1 MCIFSAFWT
10 IILILTLTIGEKMK
24 KILSIILLTAFSL
37 TSYAGGHSMSND
49 GHNSM
54 SSAKS
59 SSGVHFYGRLYVG
72 YDDRS
77 VDQVADDE
85 SLEDGGN
92 MSRLGL
98 KFKENLGGGL
108 QLIGQLEYKFDGID
122 GTSEDNTTNC
132 ANANDCR
139 TFNLHIGN
147 LGFKTAYG
155 YFGAGTYES
164 PYKTMGQFDHNIDT
178 AWALNQHGATSI
190 SAAGIDGNVEGMLAY
205 HNNIGPIEV
214 GYMYAVNDSQPSAD
228 VTNNANTTQGDY
240 VMGLQAKDMF
250 VSGLVLG
257 YSKAHDHEGGTSNTR
272 LYASMKVMPNAGVF
286 VSLEDLE
293 VDGSFN
299 AANTDGEITTLGTHY
314 SLGSTDLQAVYA
326 KGDADGVT
334 GDYKTLALS
343 AKMKLSKVSDIT
355 FGYAK
360 QDFDL
365 TGSDITTRGIGLS
378 HRF

>member
-1 MCIFSAFWT
+1 
-10 IILILTLTIGEKMK
+10 MK
-24 KILSIILLTAFSL
+24 KLLSILLLTTFSL
-37 TSYAGGHSMSND
+37 ASYAGGHAMSGN
-49 GHNSM
+49 GHNAM

-59 SSGVHFYGRLYVG
+59 SSGVHFYGRMYVG

-77 VDQVADDE
+77 VDQAADDE

-132 ANANDCR
+132 ASTNDCR
-139 TFNLHIGN
+139 TFNLHVGN

-155 YFGAGTYES
+155 YIGAGTYES

-178 AWALNQHGATSI
+178 AWALNQHGGTSM
-190 SAAGIDGNVEGMLAY
+190 SAAGIDGNFEGALSY
-205 HNNIGPIEV
+205 HNKIGPIEV
-214 GYMYAVNDSQPSAD
+214 AYMYAVNDSAPVAD
-228 VTNNANTTQGDY
+228 VTSNTNTNQGDY
-240 VMGLQAKDMF
+240 SMGIQLKDMF
-250 VSGLVLG
+250 ISGLVLG
-257 YSKAHDHEGGTSNTR
+257 YSKNHSHDDGTSNTR
-272 LYASMKVMPNAGVF
+272 FYGSMKVMPNAGVF

-299 AANTDGEITTLGTHY
+299 NTTADGEITTIGTHY
-314 SLGSTDLQAVYA
+314 SLGSTDLQAAYA

-343 AKMKLSKVSDIT
+343 AKMKLSKTSDIT
-355 FGYAK
+355 FGFAK
-360 QDFDL
+360 QDFDS
-365 TGSDITTRGIGLS
+365 TGLDVTTRGVGIS
-378 HRF
+378 HKF

>member
-1 MCIFSAFWT
+1 
-10 IILILTLTIGEKMK
+10 MK
-24 KILSIILLTAFSL
+24 KILSIILLTTFSL

-77 VDQVADDE
+77 VDQAADDE

-122 GTSEDNTTNC
+122 GTSEDNTTGC
-132 ANANDCR
+132 AAVDDCR

-178 AWALNQHGATSI
+178 AWALNQHGGTSTG
-190 SAAGIDGNVEGMLAY
+190 AGGIDGNVEGMLAY
-205 HNNIGPIEV
+205 HNQIGPIEV
-214 GYMYAVNDSQPSAD
+214 GYMYAVNDSRPVGD
-228 VTNNANTTQGDY
+228 VTNNANTNQGDY
-240 VMGLQAKDMF
+240 VMGLQVKDMF

-257 YSKAHDHEGGTSNTR
+257 YSKSHDHISGTANTR
-272 LYASMKVMPNAGVF
+272 LYGSMKVMPNAGVF

-293 VDGSFN
+293 VDNTFN
-299 AANTDGEITTLGTHY
+299 SDTAADGEITTIGTHY

-365 TGSDITTRGIGLS
+365 TGSDITTRGIGLL

>member
-1 MCIFSAFWT
+1 
-10 IILILTLTIGEKMK
+10 MK
-24 KILSIILLTAFSL
+24 KILSIFLLTTFSL

-49 GHNSM
+49 GQNSM

-59 SSGVHFYGRLYVG
+59 SSGVHFYGRMYVG

-77 VDQVADDE
+77 VDQAADDE

-108 QLIGQLEYKFDGID
+108 QLIGHLEYKFDGID
-122 GTSEDNTTNC
+122 GTSEDNTANC
-132 ANANDCR
+132 NTTDCR

-155 YFGAGTYES
+155 YIGAGTYES

-178 AWALNQHGATSI
+178 AWALNQHGATSMGPG
-190 SAAGIDGNVEGMLAY
+190 GIDGNLEGMLSY
-205 HNNIGPIEV
+205 HNKIGPIEV
-214 GYMYAVNDSQPSAD
+214 AYMYAVNDA
-228 VTNNANTTQGDY
+228 TTGANNANTAQGDY
-240 VMGLQAKDMF
+240 SMGLQLKDMF
-250 VSGLVLG
+250 ISGLVLG
-257 YSKAHDHEGGTSNTR
+257 YSKGHAHDDGQSNTR
-272 LYASMKVMPNAGVF
+272 VYASMKVMPNAGVF

-293 VDGSFN
+293 IDGSFAN
-299 AANTDGEITTLGTHY
+299 AVTDGEITTLGTHY

-343 AKMKLSKVSDIT
+343 AKMKLSKASDIT

-365 TGSDITTRGIGLS
+365 TGSDITTRGIGLL

>member
-1 MCIFSAFWT
+1 MR
-10 IILILTLTIGEKMK
+10 
-24 KILSIILLTAFSL
+24 KILSMILLATFSL

-49 GHNSM
+49 GQNSM

-59 SSGVHFYGRLYVG
+59 SSGVHFYGRMYVG

-77 VDQVADDE
+77 VDQAADDE
-85 SLEDGGN
+85 SLEDSGN

-132 ANANDCR
+132 ANVNDCR

-178 AWALNQHGATSI
+178 AWALNQHGGTSNG
-190 SAAGIDGNVEGMLAY
+190 SGGIDSNVEGMLAY
-205 HNNIGPIEV
+205 HNQIGPLEV
-214 GYMYAVNDSQPSAD
+214 GYMYAVNDNRPAN
-228 VTNNANTTQGDY
+228 VINNSNTSQGDY
-240 VMGLQAKDMF
+240 IMGLQVKDMF
-250 VSGLVLG
+250 ISGLVLG
-257 YSKAHDHEGGTSNTR
+257 YSKGHAHDDGQSNTR
-272 LYASMKVMPNAGVF
+272 VYASMKVMPNAGVF

-293 VDGSFN
+293 IDGSFAN
-299 AANTDGEITTLGTHY
+299 AVTDGEITTLGTHY

-343 AKMKLSKVSDIT
+343 AKMKLSKASDIT

-365 TGSDITTRGIGLS
+365 TGSDITTRGIGLL

>member
-1 MCIFSAFWT
+1 
-10 IILILTLTIGEKMK
+10 MK
-24 KILSIILLTAFSL
+24 KLLSILLLTTFSL
-37 TSYAGGHSMSND
+37 ASYAGGHAMSDN
-49 GHNSM
+49 GHNAM

-59 SSGVHFYGRLYVG
+59 SSGVHFYGRMYVG

-77 VDQVADDE
+77 VDQAADDE

-132 ANANDCR
+132 ANTNDCR
-139 TFNLHIGN
+139 TFNLHVGN

-155 YFGAGTYES
+155 YIGAGTYES

-178 AWALNQHGATSI
+178 AWALNQHGGTSM
-190 SAAGIDGNVEGMLAY
+190 SAAGIDGNLEGMLSY
-205 HNNIGPIEV
+205 HNKIGPIEV
-214 GYMYAVNDSQPSAD
+214 AYMYAVNDSSPVANVS
-228 VTNNANTTQGDY
+228 NNSNTSQGDY
-240 VMGLQAKDMF
+240 SMGIQLKDMF
-250 VSGLVLG
+250 ISGLVLG
-257 YSKAHDHEGGTSNTR
+257 YSKGHAHDDGTSNTR
-272 LYASMKVMPNAGVF
+272 FYASMKVMPNAGVF

-299 AANTDGEITTLGTHY
+299 STTADGEITTIGTHY
-314 SLGSTDLQAVYA
+314 SLGSTDLQAAYA

-365 TGSDITTRGIGLS
+365 TGSDVTTRGIGLT

>member
-1 MCIFSAFWT
+1 
-10 IILILTLTIGEKMK
+10 MK
-24 KILSIILLTAFSL
+24 KILSIILLTTFSL

-49 GHNSM
+49 GQNSM

-59 SSGVHFYGRLYVG
+59 SSGVHFYGRMYVG

-77 VDQVADDE
+77 VDQAADDE

-108 QLIGQLEYKFDGID
+108 QLVGQLEYKFDGID
-122 GTSEDNTTNC
+122 GTSEDNTANC
-132 ANANDCR
+132 NTSDCR

-155 YFGAGTYES
+155 YIGAGTYES

-178 AWALNQHGATSI
+178 AWALNQHGGTSMG
-190 SAAGIDGNVEGMLAY
+190 AGGIDGNLEGMLSY
-205 HNNIGPIEV
+205 HNKIGPIEV
-214 GYMYAVNDSQPSAD
+214 AYMYAVNDASA
-228 VTNNANTTQGDY
+228 TGEFNNANTSQGDY
-240 VMGLQAKDMF
+240 SMGLQLKDMF
-250 VSGLVLG
+250 ISGLVLG
-257 YSKAHDHEGGTSNTR
+257 YSKGHAHDDGQSNTR
-272 LYASMKVMPNAGVF
+272 VYASMKVMPNAGVF

-293 VDGSFN
+293 IDGAFT
-299 AANTDGEITTLGTHY
+299 NTIADGEITTIGTHY
-314 SLGSTDLQAVYA
+314 SLGSADLQAVYA
-326 KGDADGVT
+326 KGDEDGVT

-365 TGSDITTRGIGLS
+365 TDGDITTRGIGLS

>member
-1 MCIFSAFWT
+1 
-10 IILILTLTIGEKMK
+10 MK
-24 KILSIILLTAFSL
+24 KLLSMILLATFSL

-49 GHNSM
+49 GQNSM

-59 SSGVHFYGRLYVG
+59 SSGVHFYGRMYVG

-77 VDQVADDE
+77 VDQAADDE

-122 GTSEDNTTNC
+122 GTSENDTTDC
-132 ANANDCR
+132 ATDDCR

-178 AWALNQHGATSI
+178 AWALNQHGGTS
-190 SAAGIDGNVEGMLAY
+190 SGSGGIDANVEGMLAY
-205 HNNIGPIEV
+205 HNQIGPIEV
-214 GYMYAVNDSQPSAD
+214 AYMYAVNDSQPAAN

-240 VMGLQAKDMF
+240 IMGLQVKDIF
-250 VSGLVLG
+250 ISGLVLG
-257 YSKAHDHEGGTSNTR
+257 YSKAHDHEAGTANTR
-272 LYASMKVMPNAGVF
+272 LYGSMKVMPNAGVF

-293 VDGSFN
+293 VDGAFDN
-299 AANTDGEITTLGTHY
+299 ATAVDGEITTIGTHY

-326 KGDADGVT
+326 KGDEDGAT

-365 TGSDITTRGIGLS
+365 TDGDITTKGIGLS

>member
-1 MCIFSAFWT
+1 
-10 IILILTLTIGEKMK
+10 
-24 KILSIILLTAFSL
+24 
-37 TSYAGGHSMSND
+37 
-49 GHNSM
+49 
-54 SSAKS
+54 
-59 SSGVHFYGRLYVG
+59 
-72 YDDRS
+72 
-77 VDQVADDE
+77 
-85 SLEDGGN
+85 
-92 MSRLGL
+92 
-98 KFKENLGGGL
+98 
-108 QLIGQLEYKFDGID
+108 
-122 GTSEDNTTNC
+122 
-132 ANANDCR
+132 
-139 TFNLHIGN
+139 
-147 LGFKTAYG
+147 
-155 YFGAGTYES
+155 
-164 PYKTMGQFDHNIDT
+164 
-178 AWALNQHGATSI
+178 
-190 SAAGIDGNVEGMLAY
+190 
-205 HNNIGPIEV
+205 
-214 GYMYAVNDSQPSAD
+214 MYAVNDSQPSAD

-272 LYASMKVMPNAGVF
+272 FYASMKVMPNAGVF

>member
-1 MCIFSAFWT
+1 
-10 IILILTLTIGEKMK
+10 
-24 KILSIILLTAFSL
+24 
-37 TSYAGGHSMSND
+37 
-49 GHNSM
+49 
-54 SSAKS
+54 
-59 SSGVHFYGRLYVG
+59 
-72 YDDRS
+72 
-77 VDQVADDE
+77 
-85 SLEDGGN
+85 
-92 MSRLGL
+92 
-98 KFKENLGGGL
+98 
-108 QLIGQLEYKFDGID
+108 
-122 GTSEDNTTNC
+122 
-132 ANANDCR
+132 
-139 TFNLHIGN
+139 
-147 LGFKTAYG
+147 
-155 YFGAGTYES
+155 
-164 PYKTMGQFDHNIDT
+164 MGQFDHNIDT

-272 LYASMKVMPNAGVF
+272 FYASMKVMPNAGVF